1 MISEN
6 AHALQI
12 FTYWISHL
20 IPLSGKLPDNDVLK
34 WTKKA
39 NETYNR
45 CPFVTEYGLVW
56 SISKPTDSYQS
67 ELSADSSQKV
77 VQILC

>member
-1 MISEN
+1 M
-6 AHALQI
+6 
-12 FTYWISHL
+12 
-20 IPLSGKLPDNDVLK
+20 D
-34 WTKKA
+34 KKA